1 MDSIQQIQA
10 TDYTIEIGSLVDSSF
25 VSLLTNEYAHSKK
38 IILVDEN
45 THDSCLEYLL
55 TAFDGLEEAEVML
68 LPEGEQNK
76 VMEVCFQVWEALS
89 EYGVGRRDLIINLG
103 GGVVTDMGGFIAS
116 IYKRG
121 VDFIHIPTSL
131 LGMVD
136 ASVGGKTGIDMGMY
150 KNQLGVFANP
160 KRVFVDLGFLNTLP
174 SMELANGYAEM
185 IKHGL
190 IADENHWNHIKNINP
205 REDEWHSE
213 WIVESIAIKN
223 KIVLADPREKNDRK
237 KLNFGHTFGH
247 AFEGMSLGWENP
259 IPHGYAVALGMLAEA
274 YISKERKMLSTEAF
288 EEIKA
293 TLERNYEMM
302 SFSEEII
309 TPMMELMQNDKK
321 NYDQKIKCVLLTG
334 IGSCEIDQDITED
347 DALKVI
353 HFFDSLT

>member
-1 MDSIQQIQA
+1 MIQQIQA
-10 TDYTIEIGSLVDSSF
+10 TDYTIEVGSLVDSSF
-25 VSLLTNEYAHSKK
+25 VHLLTNEYADSKK
-38 IILVDEN
+38 VILVDEN
-45 THDSCLEYLL
+45 THDECLEYLL

-68 LPEGEQNK
+68 LPEGEENK
-76 VMEVCFQVWEALS
+76 VMEVCFQVWEAFG
-89 EYGVGRRDLIINLG
+89 EYGVGRRDLVINLG

-121 VDFIHIPTSL
+121 VDFINIPTSL

-190 IADENHWNHIKNINP
+190 IADNMHWNNIKNLNP
-205 REDEWHSE
+205 REDEWNSD
-213 WIVESIAIKN
+213 WIIESIKIKN
-223 KIVLADPREKNDRK
+223 DIVISDPFEKDLRK

-259 IPHGYAVALGMLAEA
+259 IPHGHAVALGMIAEA
-274 YISKERKMLSTEAF
+274 FISKERNLLSNEAF
-288 EEIKA
+288 EEIKE
-293 TLERNYEMM
+293 TITTRFEMM
-302 SFSEEII
+302 SFSEEVVS
-309 TPMMELMQNDKK
+309 PLFELMQNDKK
-321 NYDQKIKCVLLTG
+321 NFDQKIKCVLLTA
-334 IGSCEIDQDITED
+334 IGESIIDQEITEED
-347 DALKVI
+347 VLKVI
-353 HFFDSLT
+353 QFFDTLT

>member
-1 MDSIQQIQA
+1 MIQHIQA
-10 TDYTIEIGSLVDSSF
+10 TDYTIEVGSLVDSSF
-25 VSLLTNEYAHSKK
+25 VSLLTNEYANSKK
-38 IILVDEN
+38 VILVDEN
-45 THDSCLEYLL
+45 THDECLEYLL

-76 VMEVCFQVWEALS
+76 VMEVCFQVWEAFS

-121 VDFIHIPTSL
+121 VDFINIPTSL

-185 IKHGL
+185 LKHGL
-190 IADENHWNHIKNINP
+190 IADKNHWDSIKNINP
-205 REDEWHSE
+205 REGEWHSE
-213 WIVESIAIKN
+213 WIVESIKIKN
-223 KIVLADPREKNDRK
+223 EVVLADPFEKNDRK

-259 IPHGYAVALGMLAEA
+259 IPHGHAVALGMIAEA
-274 YISKERKMLSTEAF
+274 YISKERNLLLNEAF

-293 TLERNYEMM
+293 TLAKNFEMM
-302 SFSEEII
+302 SFSAEIV
-309 TPMMELMQNDKK
+309 PQLFELMQNDKK
-321 NYDQKIKCVLLTG
+321 NYDQKIKCVLLTA
-334 IGSCEIDQDITED
+334 IGTSEIDQELSEADV
-347 DALKVI
+347 LKVI
-353 HFFDSLT
+353 QFFDTLT